1 MEKYFE
7 ETDYTSEKTKEYI
20 EWTRTFS
27 SNMVTN
33 LDRGEFELIYFDL
46 NENDIRYV
54 RFCKFINCINNFS

>member
-7 ETDYTSEKTKEYI
+7 ETDYTSETKEYI

-33 LDRGEFELIYFDL
+33 LDRGEFELIYLILMKILDT
-46 NENDIRYV
+46 
-54 RFCKFINCINNFS
+54 